1 MATTYSINTAL
12 NGKTCTLDY
21 WPDGQGQQWPGYVTS
36 LAQYRSELRDSL
48 SDSTLRL
55 YVITSTGHSELI
67 DSDHDLASAVESL
80 PNGGVLSVTAIAR
93 HKRSGR
99 QNRRRYTTNNSEVEW
114 NATATWY
121 DDHYEAKQTSSDT
134 ESDSDE
140 SSNDDEHDAPYVPT
154 ARNKVRAIMK
164 RFDYTSYTSIDD
176 DDYYH
181 ATWEGDAPSGTLQ
194 RDDEH
199 SVQPEVAHLQYI
211 LTRLGYMPLSAT
223 KQLVGSYQSNT
234 ESAVRKFRQAYSIN
248 GGDMSVYNRKTAK
261 KLGQVVRHLRAQG
274 HNYL

>member
-1 MATTYSINTAL
+1 MATTYSINTTL
-12 NGKTCTLDY
+12 NGKTCTTDY

-36 LAQYRSELRDSL
+36 LAQYRAELRDSL
-48 SDSTLRL
+48 SDSNLRL

-67 DSDHDLASAVESL
+67 DSDDDLAGAVESL

-99 QNRRRYTTNNSEVEW
+99 HNRRRRDTNNSEDQW
-114 NATATWY
+114 NARNWY
-121 DDHYEAKQTSSDT
+121 DRYGAEQS
-134 ESDSDE
+134 ESDSEDD
-140 SSNDDEHDAPYVPT
+140 NDDSDSESDSPRMPT
-154 ARNKVRAIMK
+154 TRNAVRAIMK
-164 RFDYTSYTSIDD
+164 RFDYTSYTNTDD

-248 GGDMSVYNRKTAK
+248 GGDMCVYNRKTAK
-261 KLGQVVRHLRAQG
+261 KLGQVVRYLRAQG
-274 HNYL
+274 HDHL

>member
-1 MATTYSINTAL
+1 MATTYTINTTL
-12 NGKTCTLDY
+12 NGKTCTTDY
-21 WPDGQGQQWPGYVTS
+21 WPDGQGQDWPGYATS
-36 LAQYRSELRDSL
+36 LAQYRAELRDSL
-48 SDSTLRL
+48 SDSSLRL

-67 DSDHDLASAVESL
+67 DSDYDLAGAVESL

-93 HKRSGR
+93 HKRNGR
-99 QNRRRYTTNNSEVEW
+99 QNRRRRRNTDNSEDQW
-114 NATATWY
+114 NATGYWY
-121 DDHYEAKQTSSDT
+121 DQYEAKQS
-134 ESDSDE
+134 ESDSE
-140 SSNDDEHDAPYVPT
+140 SDNDDSDSDSDSPHMPT
-154 ARNKVRAIMK
+154 ARNTVRAIMK
-164 RFDYTSYTSIDD
+164 RFDYTSYTNADD

-181 ATWEGDAPSGTLQ
+181 TTWEGDAPSGTLQ

-234 ESAVRKFRQAYSIN
+234 ESAVRKFRQAYGIN

-261 KLGQVVRHLRAQG
+261 KLGQVVRYLRAQG
-274 HNYL
+274 HAHL